1 MNPTQNQN
9 NINAISADEL
19 CRKYDC
25 ISFEDFDDA
34 LNYEM
39 TKQFSE
45 GGSR

>member
-1 MNPTQNQN
+1 MNPTQKQN
-9 NINAISADEL
+9 NINAISTEEL

-39 TKQFSE
+39 AKQFSE

>member
-9 NINAISADEL
+9 NINAISTEEL
-19 CRKYDC
+19 RRKYDC

-39 TKQFSE
+39 AKQFSE